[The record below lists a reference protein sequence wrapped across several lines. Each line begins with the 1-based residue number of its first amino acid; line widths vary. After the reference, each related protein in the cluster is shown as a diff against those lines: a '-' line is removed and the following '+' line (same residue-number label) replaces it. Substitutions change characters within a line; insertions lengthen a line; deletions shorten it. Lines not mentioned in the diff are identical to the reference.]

1 MSVTG
6 WRTYI
11 SYNVWLAG
19 LALALTYL
27 TVLGLLVYLVK
38 KEKKKEERL
47 KALEAKL
54 EAVKVETIRAIN
66 Q

>member
-1 MSVTG
+1 MLYFQTG
-6 WRTYI
+6 DVI
-11 SYNVWLAG
+11 LDG
-19 LALALTYL
+19 LTYL
-27 TVLGLLVYLVK
+27 TILGLLVYLVK
-38 KEKKKEERL
+38 KEKKKEERF